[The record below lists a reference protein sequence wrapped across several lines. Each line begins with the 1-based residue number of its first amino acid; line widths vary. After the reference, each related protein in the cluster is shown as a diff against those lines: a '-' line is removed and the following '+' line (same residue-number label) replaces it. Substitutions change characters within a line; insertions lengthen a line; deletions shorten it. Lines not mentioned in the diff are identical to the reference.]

1 MIQIMV
7 AGKKTIKT
15 LTTIYMV
22 LSVKLSLQPLF
33 GLGAQECSI
42 KRH

>member
-1 MIQIMV
+1 MV

-15 LTTIYMV
+15 NNYMF

-33 GLGAQECSI
+33 GLGA
-42 KRH
+42 